1 MVNFCWGPI
10 LQAKPGARK
19 AWCES
24 DREEGLE
31 SGLARARREKL
42 VAREFSASS
51 CSGRDALG
59 MRSGDVTAG
68 APWFEGPEP
77 RALAQ

>member
-42 VAREFSASS
+42 R
-51 CSGRDALG
+51 C
-59 MRSGDVTAG
+59 
-68 APWFEGPEP
+68 
-77 RALAQ
+77 

>member
-51 CSGRDALG
+51 CSRE
-59 MRSGDVTAG
+59 RRT
-68 APWFEGPEP
+68 
-77 RALAQ
+77 RHAQW